1 MTHQATIV
9 VVSLGLTQMKM
20 DIVTVKISMNVIS
33 TMEAVPIDVTI
44 MKAGTCANVQ
54 IGEISVSP
62 MMGKHANLYAH
73 GILFISVASA
83 GISRAK
89 QTIGM
94 PKQVARLLILSWPT

>member
-1 MTHQATIV
+1 MTLPVITA
-9 VVSLGLTQMKM
+9 VVSLDLTQMKM
-20 DIVTVKISMNVIS
+20 DIGTVKISMNVIS

-44 MKAGTCANVQ
+44 MKADTCVSVQ

-62 MMGKHANLYAH
+62 MMGKHANLFVRE
-73 GILFISVASA
+73 ILFILVASA

-94 PKQVARLLILSWPT
+94 PKQVARQLILNWPT